1 MLFSVFTEL
10 YNYKNHLILEY
21 IHHTTANVGEIS
33 SIPNSRRS
41 HMLQSNSAH
50 VPQLLSLCFRAQV
63 LELLSLHTLEPV
75 ATEMTSPCSPT
86 RE

>member
-50 VPQLLSLCFRAQV
+50 VPQLLSLCFRAHV
-63 LELLSLHTLEPV
+63 LQMLK
-75 ATEMTSPCSPT
+75 PT
-86 RE
+86 HSRACAPQQEKRLK

>member
-41 HMLQSNSAH
+41 HMLQRNSAH
-50 VPQLLSLCFRAQV
+50 VLQLLKPAHPRACVPQQ
-63 LELLSLHTLEPV
+63 EK
-75 ATEMTSPCSPT
+75 
-86 RE
+86 

>member
-63 LELLSLHTLEPV
+63 QELLKPAHPR
-75 ATEMTSPCSPT
+75 AC
-86 RE
+86 RH